1 MLKHRL
7 IFGTLMVVG
16 VLALFALDAWV
27 TAMALPEAWADG
39 LARVLATGGHPP
51 PGLVLLP
58 LFAVL
63 IVLAGRELR
72 GMLHAAGLPAPAGLI
87 PVFALLVGL
96 TLYLTPAD
104 PSGATAG
111 AIEGTLLVAA
121 VIVTLLVHAR
131 RAEPRGAIR
140 AGAAVLFGVV
150 VLGLMGGF
158 MLAIR
163 REHAGWVL
171 LAVILITKAGD
182 IGAYFTGRACGRHKL
197 IPWLSP
203 GKTWEGLA
211 GAVALAVAVAVGFA
225 WLSQITDAGA
235 TLLTDPLTGET
246 GRVVRRYSMGWAAV
260 AGVLFA
266 LVGHAGDLMMSL
278 FKRDAQVKDTG
289 HTIPGF
295 GGVLDVLDSPL
306 LVIPVAYWLLRLAA
320 MG

>member
-1 MLKHRL
+1 M
-7 IFGTLMVVG
+7 IFGTLMVLG

-27 TAMALPEAWADG
+27 TALTLPEAWAAG
-39 LARVLATGGHPP
+39 LERVLSTGGHPP

-72 GMLHAAGLPAPAGLI
+72 GMFSAAGLPTPVGVI

-96 TLYLTPAD
+96 ALYLTPAD
-104 PSGATAG
+104 PMGSSAG
-111 AIEGTLLVAA
+111 AMLGTLLVLAL
-121 VIVTLLVHAR
+121 VVTLLMHAR
-131 RAEPRGAIR
+131 HTEPRGAIR
-140 AGAAVLFGVV
+140 AAAGMLFAIV
-150 VLGLMGGF
+150 VLGVMGGF

-182 IGAYFTGRACGRHKL
+182 IGAYFTGRAMGRHKL

-211 GAVALAVAVAVGFA
+211 GAIGLAVLVALGFA
-225 WLSQITDAGA
+225 WISQNTDAGA
-235 TLLTDPLTGET
+235 TLFTHPITGET
-246 GRVVRRYSMGWAAV
+246 EQVVRRYSMIWAAV
-260 AGVLFA
+260 AGAIFA

-278 FKRDAQVKDTG
+278 FKRDAQIKDTG
-289 HTIPGF
+289 QTLPGF

-306 LVIPVAYWLLRLAA
+306 LVMPVAYWLLRVAA
-320 MG
+320 TG